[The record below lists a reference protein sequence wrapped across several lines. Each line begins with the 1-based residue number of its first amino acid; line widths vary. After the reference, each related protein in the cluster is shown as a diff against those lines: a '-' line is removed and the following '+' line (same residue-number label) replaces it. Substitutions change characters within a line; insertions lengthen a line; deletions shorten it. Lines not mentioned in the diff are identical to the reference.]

1 MLGTPPNRTTTR
13 IAGMKAARAME
24 GEGKGKGEGEEEEQ
38 LAYSSLALLQYNN
51 SHIRIDKIYS

>member
-24 GEGKGKGEGEEEEQ
+24 GEGEGEEEEQ
-38 LAYSSLALLQYNN
+38 LAYSSLA
-51 SHIRIDKIYS
+51 SAI